1 MSIYNEWKK
10 VMIDDAGGEPL
21 HSLEC
26 HQEAYENDELTETVD
41 SEVALRSEL
50 HNAVLLL
57 VRLGYSF
64 ASIVEKCYVKKSFLL
79 QVFAELGLQVPTEEE
94 YNKITECNESSLTN
108 VHGLMKDDEQ
118 DQVKLP
124 NSNLTD
130 KLVRSIQHDIEELER
145 NYQAAAVDE
154 QTKKKLLDL
163 RSFINSRLDN
173 IIESFSY

>member
-1 MSIYNEWKK
+1 
-10 VMIDDAGGEPL
+10 MIDDAGGEPL

-26 HQEAYENDELTETVD
+26 HQESYENDELTETVD

-118 DQVKLP
+118 DQEIGRAHV
-124 NSNLTD
+124 
-130 KLVRSIQHDIEELER
+130 
-145 NYQAAAVDE
+145 
-154 QTKKKLLDL
+154 
-163 RSFINSRLDN
+163 
-173 IIESFSY
+173 